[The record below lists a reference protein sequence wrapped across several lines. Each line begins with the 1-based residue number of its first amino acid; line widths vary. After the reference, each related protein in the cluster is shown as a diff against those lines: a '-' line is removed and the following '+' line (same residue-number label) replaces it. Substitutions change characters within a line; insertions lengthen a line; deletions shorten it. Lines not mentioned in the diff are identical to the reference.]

1 MTGPVE
7 FTGLETTRVE
17 ITPQG
22 VAWVVL
28 ARPHAANARNQQ
40 MRDELSRIWTA
51 VAANPDVKV
60 VVLTAQGDRH
70 FCAGMDLKEAGQPEG
85 VLARR
90 ERLRSSTD
98 VEQLAGLPQPT
109 IAAINGAA
117 MGGGLELALAC
128 DLRIMAV
135 EARVGLPEV
144 RHGLMP
150 GRGGT
155 QRLPRLV
162 GLSRALELLYLGDTI
177 DAETAVA
184 TGLVNQH
191 VPRSEL
197 TRTAEDLADRIAQQ
211 PAAALR
217 AIKES
222 VLAGLELPLS
232 AALERELD
240 NLLFLMAERESTVGQ
255 E

>member
-7 FTGLETTRVE
+7 FTELETTRVE
-17 ITPQG
+17 ISPTG

-51 VAANPDVKV
+51 VAANADVKV
-60 VVLTAQGDRH
+60 VVLTAEGDRH

-117 MGGGLELALAC
+117 MGGGLEIALAC
-128 DLRIMAV
+128 DLRIMAT
-135 EARVGLPEV
+135 EATVALPEV

-155 QRLPRLV
+155 QRLPRLI

-177 DAETAVA
+177 DAGTAVA
-184 TGLVNQH
+184 TGLVNQQ

-197 TRTAEDLADRIAQQ
+197 TSTVEGLADRIAQQ

-240 NLLFLMAERESTVGQ
+240 NLLFLMAERESTVAQG
-255 E
+255 